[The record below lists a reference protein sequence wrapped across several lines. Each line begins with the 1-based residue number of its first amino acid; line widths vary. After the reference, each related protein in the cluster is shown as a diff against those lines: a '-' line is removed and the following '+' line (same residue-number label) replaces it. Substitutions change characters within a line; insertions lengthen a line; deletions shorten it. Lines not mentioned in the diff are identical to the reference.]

1 MAAAG
6 AGRGAGDAALGPGA
20 LRDGKL
26 GNFIAQCV
34 GEAEEHKK
42 KTGRAIPFDI
52 AHEIRK
58 AYSTTYG
65 QVSFAYGEVTMLG
78 DGAVDAVANGV
89 AVETAAHFGRLALH
103 VAITGMGPPPLGGV
117 VPPIPADL
125 LAAATAEDLLGDDAG
140 KAEEPLGDGAA
151 VKHER
156 INDDDET
163 R

>member
-78 DGAVDAVANGV
+78 DGAVDAVATG
-89 AVETAAHFGRLALH
+89 TATLVTA
-103 VAITGMGPPPLGGV
+103 
-117 VPPIPADL
+117 ADL
-125 LAAATAEDLLGDDAG
+125 LAAAAG

-163 R
+163 RVHNNDGDEMPYLPPPPPLNR